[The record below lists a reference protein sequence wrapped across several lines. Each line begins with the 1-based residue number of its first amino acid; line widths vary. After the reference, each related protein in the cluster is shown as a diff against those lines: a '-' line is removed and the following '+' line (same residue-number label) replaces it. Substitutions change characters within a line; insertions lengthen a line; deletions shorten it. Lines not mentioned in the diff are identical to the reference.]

1 MQLLGQL
8 QFDPSPLGH
17 NIAVVIPQSRGAPV
31 AKGAPERLSRRDGP
45 PTKAA
50 LRQPICCA
58 EGPHRIGSVR
68 TRSSHAVR
76 RAAGTKRRLDKQ
88 GMFANALWVEYD
100 A

>member
-1 MQLLGQL
+1 
-8 QFDPSPLGH
+8 
-17 NIAVVIPQSRGAPV
+17 
-31 AKGAPERLSRRDGP
+31 
-45 PTKAA
+45 

-58 EGPHRIGSVR
+58 EGPHRIGSVS